1 MKISTDD
8 IKKYLPH
15 REPFLFVDEVIEID
29 KNNEIHV
36 KKHINGNEFF
46 LEGHFPDNPIFP
58 GGYPAGQLGAR
69 SRGRL

>member
-29 KNNEIHV
+29 KNNVIHV
-36 KKHINGNEFF
+36 KKA
-46 LEGHFPDNPIFP
+46 
-58 GGYPAGQLGAR
+58 YKW
-69 SRGRL
+69 